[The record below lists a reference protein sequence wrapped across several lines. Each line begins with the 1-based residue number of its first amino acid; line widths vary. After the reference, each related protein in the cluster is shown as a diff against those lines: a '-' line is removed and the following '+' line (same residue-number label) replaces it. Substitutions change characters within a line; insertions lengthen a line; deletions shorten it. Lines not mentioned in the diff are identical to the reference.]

1 MPEEQAGDTEK
12 TAKHVHEVK
21 HNPLQGLS
29 EGRIVHYVL
38 DAGRSKGQH
47 RPAIVVR
54 DWKQENGLV
63 QLQVFTDGWNDGFNE
78 VHQGEH
84 GIVTLSSNVIWRTSV
99 HYDENHEPGTW
110 HWPERA

>member
-1 MPEEQAGDTEK
+1 MIE
-12 TAKHVHEVK
+12 
-21 HNPLQGLS
+21 GLT

-38 DAGRSKGQH
+38 ESGRCKGDH

-63 QLQVFTDGWNDGFNE
+63 QLQVFTDGLNDDFRE
-78 VHQGEH
+78 VHDVRVNEKNEH
-84 GIVTLSSNVIWRTSV
+84 ALFSISQNSIWRTSV
-99 HYDENHEPGTW
+99 HYSEEKEFGTW

>member
-1 MPEEQAGDTEK
+1 MGTLIE
-12 TAKHVHEVK
+12 
-21 HNPLQGLS
+21 GLT

-38 DAGRSKGQH
+38 EGKGDH

-63 QLQVFTDGWNDGFNE
+63 NLQVFTDGWNDGFK
-78 VHQGEH
+78 VTHLVQVGEQQVE
-84 GIVTLSSNVIWRTSV
+84 GVLAIDQNVIWRTSI
-99 HYDENHEPGTW
+99 HYDEYKEPGTW